1 MNMNK
6 NKTNRYMPFI
16 MAICVVLGIIIGT
29 FFSNHFAGNRLN
41 VINSGSNRLNN
52 LLHLIDDQY
61 VDAVNID
68 SLVDKAILR
77 FLPNWILTL
86 SISVRRM
93 QLPPPTTSRVR
104 SRA

>member
-29 FFSNHFAGNRLN
+29 FFSNHFAGNRL
-41 VINSGSNRLNN
+41 
-52 LLHLIDDQY
+52 
-61 VDAVNID
+61 
-68 SLVDKAILR
+68 LR

-93 QLPPPTTSRVR
+93 QLLPPTTSRVR
-104 SRA
+104 SRAWASSLSSARTPSMCRM

>member
-52 LLHLIDDQY
+52 LL
-61 VDAVNID
+61 
-68 SLVDKAILR
+68 
-77 FLPNWILTL
+77 WILTL

-93 QLPPPTTSRVR
+93 LLPPPTTSRVR
-104 SRA
+104 SRAWASSLSSARTPSMCRM